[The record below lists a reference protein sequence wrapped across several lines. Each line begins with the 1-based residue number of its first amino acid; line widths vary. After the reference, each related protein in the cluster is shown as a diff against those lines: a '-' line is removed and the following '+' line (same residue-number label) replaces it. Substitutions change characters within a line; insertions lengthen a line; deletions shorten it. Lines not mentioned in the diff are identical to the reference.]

1 MGEYYLAVD
10 IGASSGRHI
19 LGKVE
24 AGKLTL
30 EEVYRFENGM
40 IRSGSHLLWDTE
52 HLFREIVNGLKKCG
66 ELGKKP
72 VCMGI
77 DTWGVDYVLL
87 DRDGR
92 IAGNTY
98 GYRDHRTDGYPE
110 KVYRIISE
118 PELYARCGTQ
128 KQSFNT
134 IFQLSALKDSEPD
147 VLERA
152 ETMLMMPDYFEYR
165 LSGVKNQEYTNATT
179 TGLVNAETND
189 WDFELIKSLDLPEKI
204 FLKPEKPGKKLGG
217 LSPDIRDEIGFDLT
231 VMAVG
236 SHDTASA
243 VMAIPSSSDDTL
255 YISSG
260 TWSLMGVENP
270 QAVTSDAARE
280 ANFTNEG
287 GYDYRYRFLKNIM
300 GLWMIQQVR
309 HEQGDRYSF
318 AELCKM
324 AEEEKGFPSRVNAND
339 PRFLSPENMQE
350 EIKKALKESG
360 QKEPESTGQ
369 MAAVIYRSLADAYA
383 KTLGEIESVTGRRY
397 ENVNIIGGGSK
408 AAYLNQLTADA
419 CKRKVI
425 AGPDEGTATGN
436 LLCQMIRAGE
446 FDGLKT
452 AREAVAASF
461 EIKTFLPA

>member
-152 ETMLMMPDYFEYR
+152 ETMLMMN
-165 LSGVKNQEYTNATT
+165 V
-179 TGLVNAETND
+179 
-189 WDFELIKSLDLPEKI
+189 
-204 FLKPEKPGKKLGG
+204 
-217 LSPDIRDEIGFDLT
+217 
-231 VMAVG
+231 
-236 SHDTASA
+236 
-243 VMAIPSSSDDTL
+243 TL
-255 YISSG
+255 
-260 TWSLMGVENP
+260 W
-270 QAVTSDAARE
+270 
-280 ANFTNEG
+280 
-287 GYDYRYRFLKNIM
+287 
-300 GLWMIQQVR
+300 
-309 HEQGDRYSF
+309 H
-318 AELCKM
+318 
-324 AEEEKGFPSRVNAND
+324 
-339 PRFLSPENMQE
+339 
-350 EIKKALKESG
+350 
-360 QKEPESTGQ
+360 
-369 MAAVIYRSLADAYA
+369 
-383 KTLGEIESVTGRRY
+383 
-397 ENVNIIGGGSK
+397 
-408 AAYLNQLTADA
+408 
-419 CKRKVI
+419 
-425 AGPDEGTATGN
+425 
-436 LLCQMIRAGE
+436 
-446 FDGLKT
+446 GLK
-452 AREAVAASF
+452 RASSNSTPIP
-461 EIKTFLPA
+461 EEWKLLK